1 MYGSASAAPAP
12 SPPPDGASAPA
23 RDDPTAETL
32 AASAPPRDVVASLVR
47 SGAAPG
53 RGGTSPPAHLA
64 ASPASH
70 PRRDPVSPA
79 ALAALDAAAGVV
91 SAAAESHRAASSSS
105 SSSRLSH
112 GASARHHRREPP
124 HPSSPPRAFADAM
137 WASAEDAV
145 DAVARAV
152 AADGAGEDPDPRARE
167 LVARA
172 AAAHALHAAEVA
184 RFAAAGA
191 ASAARDARRAN
202 ASALDPGADADAER
216 AAALADQA
224 AEAATRAAARVK
236 TLHNVRGVPA
246 EDRGSE
252 DVSRVVKSL
261 EVRDVGD
268 DVERLRG
275 AASRAAAFDAFDAS
289 RAARRLAKHAEVLRR
304 GEAAAFDPA
313 SGGALPPTPEAVRR
327 RALARSPRVDAVAAA
342 RDARAR
348 GEALRLAAE
357 ANETRPT
364 AEYSPIPRS
373 PATTTPLGAPR
384 RVPMTPEDARAY
396 DEAEARVR
404 RREAAAREAE
414 EAVARALE
422 AAGARGARGQRG
434 NNAEGGSAAAAA
446 RGGRLVVPPPPNTAA
461 AIAARARASL
471 EWSSSR
477 PEGAGGAR
485 PDPPSAQT
493 SPATLEGASRGGRKT
508 LPARDEKRVDAGDDE
523 SNRKRR
529 GPFATKK
536 KDRVASRRD
545 PLSFSTP
552 FISNAHTR
560 FHGEISAADKR
571 LFFSEGKKGSEDE
584 DEEGFRDAPG
594 SDSDSPRRKPDDAP
608 SSRDWIARGLPRPT
622 KKSEA
627 SAAEARRRAAETARR
642 RAAARAEKS
651 GAGFGGEKT
660 KKGAASLG
668 RNRVPRVEE
677 KDEKE
682 GFARSPDH
690 PVPIRDGTSSG
701 GASEADASSRRGYRY
716 PSRAYPPSYA
726 EARLDAA
733 RSLLAD
739 LDTGAPLTPEDAS
752 LLELERRSSG
762 AIARVRAYRSAVES
776 PPGVRRGR
784 GEAVPAHERYE
795 HYKMRGFGGM
805 GAKTSWAK

>member
-1 MYGSASAAPAP
+1 
-12 SPPPDGASAPA
+12 
-23 RDDPTAETL
+23 
-32 AASAPPRDVVASLVR
+32 
-47 SGAAPG
+47 
-53 RGGTSPPAHLA
+53 
-64 ASPASH
+64 
-70 PRRDPVSPA
+70 
-79 ALAALDAAAGVV
+79 
-91 SAAAESHRAASSSS
+91 
-105 SSSRLSH
+105 
-112 GASARHHRREPP
+112 
-124 HPSSPPRAFADAM
+124 
-137 WASAEDAV
+137 
-145 DAVARAV
+145 
-152 AADGAGEDPDPRARE
+152 
-167 LVARA
+167 
-172 AAAHALHAAEVA
+172 
-184 RFAAAGA
+184 
-191 ASAARDARRAN
+191 
-202 ASALDPGADADAER
+202 
-216 AAALADQA
+216 
-224 AEAATRAAARVK
+224 
-236 TLHNVRGVPA
+236 
-246 EDRGSE
+246 
-252 DVSRVVKSL
+252 
-261 EVRDVGD
+261 
-268 DVERLRG
+268 
-275 AASRAAAFDAFDAS
+275 
-289 RAARRLAKHAEVLRR
+289 
-304 GEAAAFDPA
+304 
-313 SGGALPPTPEAVRR
+313 
-327 RALARSPRVDAVAAA
+327 
-342 RDARAR
+342 
-348 GEALRLAAE
+348 
-357 ANETRPT
+357 
-364 AEYSPIPRS
+364 
-373 PATTTPLGAPR
+373 
-384 RVPMTPEDARAY
+384 MTPEDARAY

-422 AAGARGARGQRG
+422 AAGARDARGQRG
-434 NNAEGGSAAAAA
+434 NNAEGGSAAAA
-446 RGGRLVVPPPPNTAA
+446 RGGRLVLPPPPNTAA

-485 PDPPSAQT
+485 SDPPSAQT
-493 SPATLEGASRGGRKT
+493 SPATLEGASRGGQKT

-642 RAAARAEKS
+642 RAAARAAKS

-716 PSRAYPPSYA
+716 PSRVYPPSYA

>member
-1 MYGSASAAPAP
+1 
-12 SPPPDGASAPA
+12 
-23 RDDPTAETL
+23 
-32 AASAPPRDVVASLVR
+32 
-47 SGAAPG
+47 
-53 RGGTSPPAHLA
+53 
-64 ASPASH
+64 
-70 PRRDPVSPA
+70 
-79 ALAALDAAAGVV
+79 
-91 SAAAESHRAASSSS
+91 
-105 SSSRLSH
+105 
-112 GASARHHRREPP
+112 
-124 HPSSPPRAFADAM
+124 
-137 WASAEDAV
+137 
-145 DAVARAV
+145 
-152 AADGAGEDPDPRARE
+152 
-167 LVARA
+167 
-172 AAAHALHAAEVA
+172 
-184 RFAAAGA
+184 
-191 ASAARDARRAN
+191 
-202 ASALDPGADADAER
+202 
-216 AAALADQA
+216 
-224 AEAATRAAARVK
+224 
-236 TLHNVRGVPA
+236 
-246 EDRGSE
+246 
-252 DVSRVVKSL
+252 
-261 EVRDVGD
+261 
-268 DVERLRG
+268 
-275 AASRAAAFDAFDAS
+275 
-289 RAARRLAKHAEVLRR
+289 
-304 GEAAAFDPA
+304 
-313 SGGALPPTPEAVRR
+313 
-327 RALARSPRVDAVAAA
+327 
-342 RDARAR
+342 
-348 GEALRLAAE
+348 
-357 ANETRPT
+357 
-364 AEYSPIPRS
+364 
-373 PATTTPLGAPR
+373 
-384 RVPMTPEDARAY
+384 MTPEDARAY

-404 RREAAAREAE
+404 RREAA
-414 EAVARALE
+414 
-422 AAGARGARGQRG
+422 
-434 NNAEGGSAAAAA
+434 
-446 RGGRLVVPPPPNTAA
+446 GGRRRGRREGAGGGG
-461 AIAARARASL
+461 RAGPTGKLAKDSPRRRRRAGGASSYPRRRTRRGDCGEGRASL

-477 PEGAGGAR
+477 PSAGAR
-485 PDPPSAQT
+485 GPTRRGPRPRRSRG
-493 SPATLEGASRGGRKT
+493 LEGDKT
-508 LPARDEKRVDAGDDE
+508 LPARDEKRVDAGDDTT
-523 SNRKRR
+523 NRKRR

-584 DEEGFRDAPG
+584 DEEGVRDAPG

-627 SAAEARRRAAETARR
+627 SAADARRRAAETARR
-642 RAAARAEKS
+642 RAAARAAKS
-651 GAGFGGEKT
+651 GAGFVGEKT